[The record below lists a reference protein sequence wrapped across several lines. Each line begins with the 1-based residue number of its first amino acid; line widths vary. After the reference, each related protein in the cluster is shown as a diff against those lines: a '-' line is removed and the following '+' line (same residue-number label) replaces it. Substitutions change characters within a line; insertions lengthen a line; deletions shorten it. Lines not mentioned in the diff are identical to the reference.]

1 MTIITRTPS
10 PLRCCLTLITAF
22 LLISPL
28 VQAQVQVQ
36 QVYSRPLPPGQS
48 VAAVYLTISNQG
60 EQPVVLVAGSS
71 PVAKRLEFHRHIHA
85 DGMMQMRQLDSVK
98 IEPGKTLR
106 FAPGDY
112 HIMLF
117 GVSRAF
123 KVGDTIPLILL
134 TNKQQEIKVVAEV
147 KAYR

>member
-1 MTIITRTPS
+1 MIISTRTIN

-71 PVAKRLEFHRHIHA
+71 PAATSLEFHRHIHA
-85 DGMMQMRQLDSVK
+85 DGMMQMRQVKSIK

-117 GVSRAF
+117 GVARAF

-134 TNKQQEIKVVAEV
+134 TDKQQEIKVVAEV